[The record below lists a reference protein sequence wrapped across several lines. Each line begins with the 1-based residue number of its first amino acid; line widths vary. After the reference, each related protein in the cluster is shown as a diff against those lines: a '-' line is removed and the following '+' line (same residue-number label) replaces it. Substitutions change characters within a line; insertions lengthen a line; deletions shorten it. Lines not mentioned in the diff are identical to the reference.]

1 MKLSQGPPPP
11 SNPFGGVA
19 PPPGVSEFS
28 GGSLSGLSSFISVII
43 KTLIVG
49 AGVYAVFNII
59 SAGYTFLSAGGDPK
73 KIADAWGKITQ
84 SLLGLTFAAGA
95 LVIAAIVGR
104 LLFGNA
110 NALLQLQVFGP

>member
-1 MKLSQGPPPP
+1 MIRLAQI
-11 SNPFGGVA
+11 NPFGKVD
-19 PPPGVSEFS
+19 PPPGVSSFS
-28 GGSLSGLSSFISVII
+28 GGSLAGLSSFISVII

-59 SAGYTFLSAGGDPK
+59 SGGYTFISAGGDPK
-73 KIADAWGKITQ
+73 KIADAWAKIWQ
-84 SLLGLTFAAGA
+84 SLLGLAVAAGA
-95 LVIAAIVGR
+95 LVIAAIIGR